1 MNKNAIRNKQK
12 TLQSAGCLGVISD
25 ILRYCDQVSGT
36 GEQSQQEYVRS
47 AMMISDYLNGSY
59 IRLLKSEPKKQKV
72 RQVDL
77 EDSIREIKQEQNA
90 KNIDNSVRRDRTGSN

>member
-1 MNKNAIRNKQK
+1 MANKNAIRNKQK

-36 GEQSQQEYVRS
+36 GERSQQEYVRS
-47 AMMISDYLNGSY
+47 AMMISDYLSGQY
-59 IRLLKSEPKKQKV
+59 IRLLKDVPKKQKV

-77 EDSIREIKQEQNA
+77 EDCIREIKQEQNG
-90 KNIDNSVRRDRTGSN
+90 NRTSNNV